1 MYRTMMVLVLTICC
15 LYSSAQRKAN
25 YLVFVTAGP
34 DLLFPNA
41 EFSETHRMGAGA
53 TVEAGYRVSRYFS
66 PVITSSYYNLP
77 SRTNAFNRLNAV
89 SVKAGGRLYLGNFY
103 MVGEGGALIAN
114 GYTNNTKFIYT
125 AGLGDE
131 IKINSRVRI
140 DIGIRYEAFNTGRA
154 NGIISTKA
162 GLSYLFQQN

>member
-1 MYRTMMVLVLTICC
+1 MYRITIMLVLIIICQ
-15 LYSSAQRKAN
+15 YSSAQRKTN
-25 YLVFVTAGP
+25 YKVFVTAGP

-41 EFSETHRMGAGA
+41 EFSETHYTGAGA
-53 TVEAGYRVSRYFS
+53 TIEAGYKVNRYFS
-66 PVITSSYYNLP
+66 PVLTTSYYYLP
-77 SRTNAFNRLNAV
+77 SRNNSTKNLNAV

-125 AGLGDE
+125 AGIGDE
-131 IKINSRVRI
+131 IRLSSRMRI
-140 DIGIRYEAFNTGRA
+140 DIGVRYEAFNTGRA

-162 GLSYLFQQN
+162 GFSYLFGN